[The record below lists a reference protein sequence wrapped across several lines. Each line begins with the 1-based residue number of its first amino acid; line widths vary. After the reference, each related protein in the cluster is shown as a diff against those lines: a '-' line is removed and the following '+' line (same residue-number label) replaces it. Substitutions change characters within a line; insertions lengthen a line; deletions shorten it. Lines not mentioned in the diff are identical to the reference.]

1 MKLSNCIKFSGF
13 STFSKNGNL
22 LSISKGTNIVIYE
35 TNNLKK
41 ITRFNFSSQVIQIE
55 FSPDSNYILIG
66 LYKVNEIEI
75 KSLINNETI
84 IKISQPIFGISKTI
98 WSPDSTKILCF
109 SKYNIRIDIWDL
121 TKEKNNSFISY
132 PKFSNKGFSFSS
144 NGYFFALAERKN
156 VKDYISVYYTGDYS
170 LLSRFPSNTSDL
182 QNLIWTKDNSSI
194 IVFENEIDCKL
205 LIYSPTGNLLMINE
219 AYNNNL
225 GITLVNISPNG
236 HYICVGYGDNNIRLF
251 HYITYK
257 KITSLSH
264 NIDDINLKNE
274 NQNEKVNIIK
284 EDNGKF
290 DMYLVKNINI
300 NLFKSNIKNINNSN
314 KNEKSIDLMEFSF
327 DSLYL
332 ASKNNLY
339 ENIIFIWYIP
349 TLTLNSII
357 IFNNNINDF
366 KWSPSENKLII
377 ATKNLAIYI
386 YSINNIYIFNLP
398 IDSFNFNKII
408 WNEDGEKFLIQD
420 KNKIF
425 ICYSDIE
432 E

>member
-1 MKLSNCIKFSGF
+1 
-13 STFSKNGNL
+13 
-22 LSISKGTNIVIYE
+22 
-35 TNNLKK
+35 
-41 ITRFNFSSQVIQIE
+41 
-55 FSPDSNYILIG
+55 
-66 LYKVNEIEI
+66 
-75 KSLINNETI
+75 
-84 IKISQPIFGISKTI
+84 
-98 WSPDSTKILCF
+98 
-109 SKYNIRIDIWDL
+109 
-121 TKEKNNSFISY
+121 
-132 PKFSNKGFSFSS
+132 
-144 NGYFFALAERKN
+144 
-156 VKDYISVYYTGDYS
+156 
-170 LLSRFPSNTSDL
+170 
-182 QNLIWTKDNSSI
+182 
-194 IVFENEIDCKL
+194 
-205 LIYSPTGNLLMINE
+205 
-219 AYNNNL
+219 
-225 GITLVNISPNG
+225 
-236 HYICVGYGDNNIRLF
+236 
-251 HYITYK
+251 
-257 KITSLSH
+257 
-264 NIDDINLKNE
+264 
-274 NQNEKVNIIK
+274 
-284 EDNGKF
+284 
-290 DMYLVKNINI
+290 
-300 NLFKSNIKNINNSN
+300 LFKSNIKNINNSN

-420 KNKIF
+420 KNKMF

>member
-1 MKLSNCIKFSGF
+1 
-13 STFSKNGNL
+13 
-22 LSISKGTNIVIYE
+22 
-35 TNNLKK
+35 
-41 ITRFNFSSQVIQIE
+41 
-55 FSPDSNYILIG
+55 
-66 LYKVNEIEI
+66 
-75 KSLINNETI
+75 
-84 IKISQPIFGISKTI
+84 
-98 WSPDSTKILCF
+98 
-109 SKYNIRIDIWDL
+109 
-121 TKEKNNSFISY
+121 
-132 PKFSNKGFSFSS
+132 
-144 NGYFFALAERKN
+144 
-156 VKDYISVYYTGDYS
+156 
-170 LLSRFPSNTSDL
+170 
-182 QNLIWTKDNSSI
+182 
-194 IVFENEIDCKL
+194 
-205 LIYSPTGNLLMINE
+205 
-219 AYNNNL
+219 
-225 GITLVNISPNG
+225 
-236 HYICVGYGDNNIRLF
+236 
-251 HYITYK
+251 
-257 KITSLSH
+257 
-264 NIDDINLKNE
+264 
-274 NQNEKVNIIK
+274 
-284 EDNGKF
+284 
-290 DMYLVKNINI
+290 MYLVKNINV